1 MGRGWRFPLEI
12 MKYEIMYIE
21 EKSGVASLEAT
32 IGQVFLS
39 KTGKTL
45 EYKGRKFQSLKGSGY
60 KANYFDIETGEHY
73 WISKCRKDGNDALY
87 RTTVFVDEE
96 IREEYWITIRN
107 LPELKSQESFIS
119 TGKHQSNGK
128 QPKNQRINI

>member
-1 MGRGWRFPLEI
+1 

-32 IGQVFLS
+32 IGKVFLS

-45 EYKGRKFQSLKGSGY
+45 EFNGRKFQSLKGRGY
-60 KANYFDIETGEHY
+60 KANYFDIETGGHY

-87 RTTVFVDEE
+87 KTKVFVDEE

-107 LPELKSQESFIS
+107 LPELKDRDSFVS
-119 TGKHQSNGK
+119 TGKYQPNGK
-128 QPKNQRINI
+128 EPKNWRTNT